1 MDRLLQAVSAHLAD
15 GEEEGGEKAPEAA
28 NDRNVETSDNTTDK
42 FEDAIMENHPLE
54 DTIDDK
60 TMNTA
65 EYSAMEEQADEIED
79 KIEDDTPGK
88 SSDDSAKDDAPMDD
102 APMEDAPMDDASPT
116 KKEETP
122 LDNGKDTAAPDSPD
136 VSAAPPATSTS
147 PPAKEDGNT
156 GTGTGTHEKAAVPAI
171 KKRKVSKKHRQHK
184 IFQDTISVLI
194 PIDVTAD
201 LKISI
206 QKTRTKRI
214 ESIYKRFPSLKKE
227 IKKSSDDEN
236 DEPMLDDEDEDNKE
250 TTKEKDLGK
259 NPVKKKKPLAHVPQP
274 SQYGSVLDYLE
285 AKYVKGVMLGD
296 EEEDGEGVLDDNTEG
311 AGSVYSGGSFLD
323 DDDLQRDV
331 AEQVMAS
338 TTMTKLELEEEDA
351 DFFVNVGNL
360 EVEDNEYGDQY
371 DPLEDKEQTTKKR
384 KKAASAKPGEPAK
397 KRVKQDDLD
406 KSTKSKASVTSK
418 KNKTSL
424 GSTAASTK
432 EDTEEKKKKAKV
444 AKEAK
449 VVAEKY
455 FKKFGKMVKALT
467 EDELPRRKT
476 KRKVALTCPPNKKP
490 GDDITF
496 TYVYLY
502 FL

>member
-1 MDRLLQAVSAHLAD
+1 MQAVSAHLSGGD
-15 GEEEGGEKAPEAA
+15 VEEEAPEAA
-28 NDRNVETSDNTTDK
+28 NDTIAEASDTTDK
-42 FEDAIMENHPLE
+42 FEDTMENPLE

-60 TMNTA
+60 TMNT
-65 EYSAMEEQADEIED
+65 EKGVSEEKAD
-79 KIEDDTPGK
+79 KIEDTSDK
-88 SSDDSAKDDAPMDD
+88 SDSVK
-102 APMEDAPMDDASPT
+102 EDASMDDASPT
-116 KKEETP
+116 KKEESA
-122 LDNGKDTAAPDSPD
+122 AAPDSPD
-136 VSAAPPATSTS
+136 VPPSTAS
-147 PPAKEDGNT
+147 TPAKEDD
-156 GTGTGTHEKAAVPAI
+156 THEKLVAV
-171 KKRKVSKKHRQHK
+171 KKRKASKKHRQHK

-201 LKISI
+201 LKIAI

-214 ESIYKRFPSLKKE
+214 ERIYKRFPSLKKE
-227 IKKSSDDEN
+227 VKKSSDDEN

-250 TTKEKDLGK
+250 TTKEKDLAK

-274 SQYGSVLDYLE
+274 SQFGSVLDYLE

-296 EEEDGEGVLDDNTEG
+296 EEEEGEGALDDKSEG

-323 DDDLQRDV
+323 DTDLQRDV

-338 TTMTKLELEEEDA
+338 TTMTKLELEEDDA

-371 DPLEDKEQTTKKR
+371 DPLEDKEQATTKKR

-397 KRVKQDDLD
+397 KKAKQDELD
-406 KSTKSKASVTSK
+406 KSTKSKSSVASK
-418 KNKTSL
+418 KKKTGI

-432 EDTEEKKKKAKV
+432 VDTEEKKKKVKA

-449 VVAEKY
+449 AVAEKY
-455 FKKFGKMVKALT
+455 FKKFAKLVANLT

-476 KRKVALTCPPNKKP
+476 KRKVALTCPPSKKP

-496 TYVYLY
+496 TYVYQSCSGMCY
-502 FL
+502 PQTSF